1 MDPAVRKGRMEGSAV
16 QAMSPDELLFHDGF
30 GDRLLV
36 RDNAGKPLYESLML
50 RSDLS
55 AVPSFEFSLAQRLK
69 SSDADN
75 FVIGAFDGSTL
86 AGTVGFYRM
95 HQMKQRHKGW
105 IWGVFVAPE
114 YRGQGLARS
123 LLVHLL
129 DIVKRLPELHCVLLK
144 VATTQQ
150 PARQLYL
157 GLGFRSFGIEPRSLK
172 VKDTYVDEE
181 HMILNIVP

>member
-1 MDPAVRKGRMEGSAV
+1 MEIRRLSEADARMFWDFRLKALESEPNA
-16 QAMSPDELLFHDGF
+16 F
-30 GDRLLV
+30 GESVEEHRLTTV
-36 RDNAGKPLYESLML
+36 D
-50 RSDLS
+50 
-55 AVPSFEFSLAQRLK
+55 SLAQRLK

-114 YRGQGLARS
+114 YRGRGLARS

-129 DIVKRLPELHCVLLK
+129 DIVKRLPELHCILLK

-150 PARQLYL
+150 PARQLYRSV
-157 GLGFRSFGIEPRSLK
+157 GFRSFGIEPRSLK
-172 VKDTYVDEE
+172 VKDDYIDEE
-181 HMILNIVP
+181 HMALDLLLEREG

>member
-1 MDPAVRKGRMEGSAV
+1 MEIRRLKEADAQIFWDFRLNALESEPNA
-16 QAMSPDELLFHDGF
+16 F
-30 GDRLLV
+30 GESVEEHRLTTV
-36 RDNAGKPLYESLML
+36 D
-50 RSDLS
+50 
-55 AVPSFEFSLAQRLK
+55 SLAQRLK

-86 AGTVGFYRM
+86 AGTVGFYRI

-181 HMILNIVP
+181 HMILNLVP

>member
-1 MDPAVRKGRMEGSAV
+1 METRRLTEADAQVFWDFRLKALESEPNA
-16 QAMSPDELLFHDGF
+16 F
-30 GDRLLV
+30 GESVEEHRLTSV
-36 RDNAGKPLYESLML
+36 D
-50 RSDLS
+50 
-55 AVPSFEFSLAQRLK
+55 SLAQRLK

-114 YRGQGLARS
+114 YRSRGLARA
-123 LLVHLL
+123 LLVRLL
-129 DIVKRLPELHCVLLK
+129 EIVMQLPELHCVLLK

-150 PARQLYL
+150 PARQLY
-157 GLGFRSFGIEPRSLK
+157 GSVGFRSFGIEPRSLK
-172 VKDTYVDEE
+172 VKDTLVDEE